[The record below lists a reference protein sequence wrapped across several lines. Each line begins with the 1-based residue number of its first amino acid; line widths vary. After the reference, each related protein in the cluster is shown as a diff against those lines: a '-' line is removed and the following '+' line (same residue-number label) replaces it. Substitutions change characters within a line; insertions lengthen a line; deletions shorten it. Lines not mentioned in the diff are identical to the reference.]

1 LTARFAFAD
10 PSDMFTD
17 RGGFSV
23 RETAHQATG
32 ATPRT
37 PIPAVA
43 SLTVNPERLER
54 MWALSPSE
62 RIAAA
67 QRGQFTL
74 GEMLRW
80 AARAPAGEVPIVN
93 GEFFFITALSAD
105 TEED

>member
-1 LTARFAFAD
+1 
-10 PSDMFTD
+10 M
-17 RGGFSV
+17 
-23 RETAHQATG
+23 RETAHQAIG
-32 ATPRT
+32 APART

-43 SLTVNPERLER
+43 SLRVDAERLEW
-54 MWALSPSE
+54 MWALSPAE
-62 RIAAA
+62 RVAAA

-105 TEED
+105 AADEED